1 MPPTIYLSGHV
12 SVSDHKIVI
21 GSQTTQRR
29 IITAQSPPAL
39 TVLDHKIMTVLP
51 TSPRHVIIALF
62 LPLGDNLH

>member
-12 SVSDHKIVI
+12 LVSNHKIVI
-21 GSQTTQRR
+21 GSQTTQRH

-39 TVLDHKIMTVLP
+39 TVLDHKIVTVLP
-51 TSPRHVIIALF
+51 TSLGHIIIALF